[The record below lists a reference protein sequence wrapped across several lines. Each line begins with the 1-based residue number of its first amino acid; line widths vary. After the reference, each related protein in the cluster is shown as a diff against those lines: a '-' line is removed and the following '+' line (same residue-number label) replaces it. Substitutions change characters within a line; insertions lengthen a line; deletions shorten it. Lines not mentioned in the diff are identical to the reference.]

1 MVSRIL
7 VGLSALIALLMG
19 FAPGTVPMDSF
30 LLVIIGIAYAAMNI
44 DPEDATS
51 FLVVAIAVGLASGD
65 HVMLGQAMDDHMVQ
79 HHGVLTHIPVIG
91 QQLNAALGGISVTLY
106 AAVATIT
113 AMRIFNRT
121 VKG

>member
-7 VGLSALIALLMG
+7 VGLSVVIALLMG

-30 LLVIIGIAYAAMNI
+30 LLVIIGIVYAAMNI
-44 DPEDATS
+44 DPEDATG
-51 FLVVAIAVGLASGD
+51 FLVVAIALGMATGD
-65 HVMLGQAMDDHMVQ
+65 HAIAGHAMDDHMMH

-91 QQLNAALGGISVTLY
+91 EQLNGALGGISVTLY
-106 AAVATIT
+106 AAVATIV